1 VLLRLPRKKA
11 NQKMNKIDDLRHCD
25 IDTTEYEILVVDD
38 SPTSLRLLTQILVLQ
53 GYCVRSAASG
63 AEALEAVQESLP
75 DLILLDVMMP
85 DMNGF
90 EVAERLQADPRSAG
104 IPIVFVSALSDE
116 DSKVRAFSSGGVD
129 YVSKPLHINEVAVRV
144 ATHLQAREAMRRL
157 VQQLAERERLIADL
171 DTVNEKLKQ
180 QILEREAAQ
189 EAREAS
195 LKVMRQALDRAEAL
209 YRIARSLVTSDGIP
223 DMLVSVSE
231 SLATA
236 LQADRI
242 VILTLDTEKG
252 EMTSIAGGGPG
263 FQNGQVAFHEGSTYE
278 ELMEGL
284 TGWVVKRTQ
293 PVISPKGKPD
303 PRESI
308 RVRQR
313 REVARCGA
321 IMMVPLY
328 YLGRIMGTIA
338 VINRPDESDF
348 GEVEL
353 AQLSAIA
360 GLLAVALAN
369 AHLSNETSYLK
380 EFNEGIVQG
389 VAGAILLMDA
399 ERRIT
404 FANSSAR
411 ALLGYDLTSV
421 LGKSHADFLP
431 ELELPVEDG
440 KSGALI
446 SSTRFETVVYH
457 RDGTSVPVLASTRP
471 LYQGGQLMGSLIV
484 LTDIAEIKA
493 AEAKLRQ
500 YATDLRAQNAEL
512 DAFAHT
518 VAHDLR
524 GPLTGILG
532 FTELLQVSAE
542 DAQDPDLVEYA
553 RHIYRSSAKM
563 NNIIDELLLLASVR
577 EVSDIPM
584 RPLDMASIVRE
595 TQYRLSYLIE
605 EYNAVVLT
613 PPTWPPAVGYPQW
626 IEEVWVNYLSNALKY
641 GGWPEQQIPPRIEL
655 GFDMLSEGSN
665 RVRFWVRDNGRGL
678 TEQQQSQL
686 FTPFERLHNV
696 RAQGYG
702 LGLSIVRR
710 ILEKLGGEVG
720 VQSTPGEG
728 SLFYFILSG
737 E

>member
-1 VLLRLPRKKA
+1 
-11 NQKMNKIDDLRHCD
+11 MNRIDDLRHYD
-25 IDTTEYEILVVDD
+25 IDTTEHEILVVDD
-38 SPTSLRLLTQILVLQ
+38 SPMSLRLLTQILVMQ
-53 GYCVRSAASG
+53 GYCVRSVASG
-63 AEALEAVQESLP
+63 PEALQAVRESLP

-85 DMNGF
+85 GMNGF

-104 IPIVFVSALSDE
+104 IPIIFISALSDE
-116 DSKVRAFSSGGVD
+116 DNKVRAFSSGGVD
-129 YVSKPLHINEVAVRV
+129 YVSKPLHINEVAARV
-144 ATHLQAREAMRRL
+144 ATHLQARDAMRRL
-157 VQQLAERERLIADL
+157 VEQLAERERLIADL

-180 QILEREAAQ
+180 EILEREAAQ

-195 LKVMRQALDRAEAL
+195 LKIMRQALDRAEAL

-236 LQADRI
+236 LQAYRI
-242 VILTLDTEKG
+242 VILTLDTEMG
-252 EMTSIAGGGPG
+252 EITGVAGGGPG
-263 FQNGQVAFHEGSTYE
+263 FQNGQTAFHEGSTYE

-293 PVISPKGKPD
+293 PVISPRGKPD

-308 RVRQR
+308 RVRQL
-313 REVARCGA
+313 REAARCGA

-328 YLGRIMGTIA
+328 YLGRTMGTIA
-338 VINRPDESDF
+338 VINRPDEDDF
-348 GEVEL
+348 GEIEL

-369 AHLSNETSYLK
+369 AHLSTETSYLK

-399 ERRIT
+399 QRRIT

-421 LGKSHADFLP
+421 LGMSHADFLP
-431 ELELPVEDG
+431 ELELPIEDG
-440 KSGALI
+440 ISGALI
-446 SSTRFETVVYH
+446 PSTRFETVVHH

-471 LYQGGQLMGSLIV
+471 LYQGGLLMGSLIV
-484 LTDIAEIKA
+484 LIDITEIKA

-500 YATDLRAQNAEL
+500 YAADLRAQNAEL

-542 DAQDPDLVEYA
+542 DAQDPHLIEYA
-553 RHIYRSSAKM
+553 RHIYRNSAKM

-605 EYNAVVLT
+605 EYNAVLVT
-613 PPTWPPAVGYPQW
+613 PPAWPPAIGYPQW
-626 IEEVWVNYLSNALKY
+626 IEEVWVNYVSNALKY
-641 GGWPEQQIPPRIEL
+641 GGWPEQRIPPRIEL
-655 GFDMLSEGSN
+655 GFDMVSEGDN
-665 RVRFWVRDNGRGL
+665 RVRFWVRDNGKGL

-696 RAQGYG
+696 RAQGHG

-710 ILEKLGGEVG
+710 ILEKLRGEVG
-720 VQSTPGEG
+720 VESTPGEG
-728 SLFYFILSG
+728 SLFYFILSS

>member
-1 VLLRLPRKKA
+1 
-11 NQKMNKIDDLRHCD
+11 M
-25 IDTTEYEILVVDD
+25 
-38 SPTSLRLLTQILVLQ
+38 
-53 GYCVRSAASG
+53 
-63 AEALEAVQESLP
+63 
-75 DLILLDVMMP
+75 
-85 DMNGF
+85 
-90 EVAERLQADPRSAG
+90 
-104 IPIVFVSALSDE
+104 
-116 DSKVRAFSSGGVD
+116 
-129 YVSKPLHINEVAVRV
+129 
-144 ATHLQAREAMRRL
+144 ATHLRVREATRRL
-157 VQQLAERERLIADL
+157 VQQLVERERLIADL
-171 DTVNEKLKQ
+171 DAVNEKLKQ
-180 QILEREAAQ
+180 EILERQAAQ

-209 YRIARSLVTSDGIP
+209 YRIARSLVTSEGIP
-223 DMLVSVSE
+223 DMLVQVTE

-236 LQADRI
+236 LQVDR
-242 VILTLDTEKG
+242 VATLTLDTDKG
-252 EMTSIAGGGPG
+252 EITFMARGGPG
-263 FQNGQVAFHEGSTYE
+263 FQNGPAAFHEGSTYE

-293 PVISPKGKPD
+293 PVISPKGKSD
-303 PRESI
+303 PRESV

-313 REVARCGA
+313 REAAQCGA

-328 YLGRIMGTIA
+328 YLGRLMGTIA
-338 VINRPDESDF
+338 VINRPDERDF
-348 GEVEL
+348 GEVDL

-369 AHLSNETSYLK
+369 ASLSNETSYLK

-399 ERRIT
+399 DRRIT

-421 LGKSHADFLP
+421 LGKPHADFLP
-431 ELELPVEDG
+431 ELELSTEGGD
-440 KSGALI
+440 SGALI
-446 SSTRFETVVYH
+446 SSTRFETVVQH

-484 LTDIAEIKA
+484 LTDITEIKA
-493 AEAKLRQ
+493 AEAKLVQ

-532 FTELLQVSAE
+532 FTDLLQVAAE
-542 DAQDPDLVEYA
+542 DASDPDLVEYA
-553 RHIYRSSAKM
+553 RHIYRNSSKM

-577 EVSDIPM
+577 EVNDITM

-605 EYNAVVLT
+605 EYDAVVVT
-613 PPTWPPAVGYPQW
+613 PPAWPQVTGYPQW
-626 IEEVWVNYLSNALKY
+626 IEEVWVNYVSNALKY
-641 GGWPEQQIPPRIEL
+641 GGCPEKQIPPRVEL
-655 GFDMLSEGSN
+655 GFDMLNDGDN

-678 TEQQQSQL
+678 TDQEQALL

-696 RAQGYG
+696 RAQGHG

-710 ILEKLGGEVG
+710 ILEKLRGEVG
-720 VQSTPGEG
+720 VESVLGEG
-728 SLFYFILSG
+728 STFYFILPS